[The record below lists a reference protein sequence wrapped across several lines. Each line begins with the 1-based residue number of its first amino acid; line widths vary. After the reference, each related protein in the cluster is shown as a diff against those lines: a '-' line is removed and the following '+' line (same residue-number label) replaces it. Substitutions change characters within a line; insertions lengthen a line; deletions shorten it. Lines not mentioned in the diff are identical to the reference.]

1 MEYIIFYRLD
11 KNLVFFL
18 LKILISLL
26 IFISISRKMNKKEKL
41 ILLNTYKEEYVL
53 LKNGFDY
60 KIDSIRTLKNLLN
73 QLGLSNNRIEI
84 ENNIY
89 FEINNIKGIAKAG
102 YERLIEIIA
111 KYNNDNIINV
121 EDIEEILLAIEF
133 ELTEEHK
140 GNIEACYKLINEE

>member
-1 MEYIIFYRLD
+1 
-11 KNLVFFL
+11 
-18 LKILISLL
+18 
-26 IFISISRKMNKKEKL
+26 MNKKEKS

-73 QLGLSNNRIEI
+73 QLGLSNDRIEI

-89 FEINNIKGIAKAG
+89 FEINNIKGMVKAG

>member
-1 MEYIIFYRLD
+1 
-11 KNLVFFL
+11 
-18 LKILISLL
+18 
-26 IFISISRKMNKKEKL
+26 MNKKEKL

>member
-1 MEYIIFYRLD
+1 
-11 KNLVFFL
+11 
-18 LKILISLL
+18 
-26 IFISISRKMNKKEKL
+26 MNKKEKL

-133 ELTEEHK
+133 DLTEEHK